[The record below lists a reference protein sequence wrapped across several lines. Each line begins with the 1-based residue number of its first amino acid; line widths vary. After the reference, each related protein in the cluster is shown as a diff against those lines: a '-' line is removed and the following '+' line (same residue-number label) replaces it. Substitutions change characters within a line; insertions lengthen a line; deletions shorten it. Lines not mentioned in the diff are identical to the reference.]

1 MLVSAVVVARFSF
14 GFWFSMSS
22 SEDADART
30 TPFNRFRCSCCRCC
44 RVENDANDDVTP
56 LKLTDDDAIL
66 FYEYVRSPA
75 REEGVT
81 QITRVIQTKRIEE
94 KIFSCLFH
102 IIQKLVAHIYKR
114 KEKSNAARD
123 VRCSGILITCLAT
136 LSLVVAI
143 VVVVVVVVAFILYT
157 KLIENSRDAVR
168 AHQRR
173 GNIYSQ
179 LDKVQAPKHVHS
191 ANRSGFFAWFWNLG
205 LIEWM

>member
-1 MLVSAVVVARFSF
+1 VLVSAVVVARFSF

-81 QITRVIQTKRIEE
+81 QITRVIQTKG
-94 KIFSCLFH
+94 L
-102 IIQKLVAHIYKR
+102 KR
-114 KEKSNAARD
+114 KNLLVSFPYNPKNSWLIFIKERKNQTRAA
-123 VRCSGILITCLAT
+123 
-136 LSLVVAI
+136 
-143 VVVVVVVVAFILYT
+143 
-157 KLIENSRDAVR
+157 
-168 AHQRR
+168 
-173 GNIYSQ
+173 
-179 LDKVQAPKHVHS
+179 
-191 ANRSGFFAWFWNLG
+191 
-205 LIEWM
+205 M